1 MNPSK
6 NYKLSYM
13 NSSKNYM
20 LSYMKRGSCSSAC
33 RFRRVHVAQLVVLE
47 GFM

>member
-13 NSSKNYM
+13 NPPLK
-20 LSYMKRGSCSSAC
+20 LQAEL
-33 RFRRVHVAQLVVLE
+33 HEPL
-47 GFM
+47 

>member
-1 MNPSK
+1 MNPSKNYKLSYKNPSK

-13 NSSKNYM
+13 NPSKTKTITTCN
-20 LSYMKRGSCSSAC
+20 LL
-33 RFRRVHVAQLVVLE
+33 FLE